1 MAVALAAAF
10 LLLVYVVDRESP
22 WQLAAVLL
30 ALFATVAVIFDL
42 WVYRPVNGLV
52 RRSRKRLGGNYER
65 NDPFYRDE
73 VRELGYL
80 VGTLIAVF
88 TASEDKEWV
97 SQSIKDD
104 LVRVQSLNRQLMDVG
119 VLGREMNAALPYRE
133 TVERVLSRSRTFLHA
148 DFGALLLLDA
158 EARAFSLE
166 GAQGV
171 LTPTLSAECC
181 ASTPDCPVRQAIASG
196 ELTRV
201 EGHVCTLFP
210 HTMTSQLVIPV
221 KVENVGDMALLATS
235 TSGEYAGLL
244 TDDILGA
251 LQNHVQSAL
260 TNAHKY
266 DAIRRQVVTDHLTGL
281 YNRRYFMNR
290 AGEEIERSLRHQA
303 PLSVLMIDIDH
314 FKDFNDT
321 YGHATGDRVLQTVA
335 RAMKDALRKPD
346 ICSRHGGEEFAVLLP
361 NTPGDNALLRGRA
374 RAPHP
379 GRHALHGPRAPA
391 RGEHHDQR
399 RRGHLPA
406 RRHGARRAH
415 GALGQGALP
424 GQGRRTRHGRAVGG
438 RGAPAGQELTRAAA
452 GRGPSPMPQ
461 AITAGGSDPQESS
474 SSWKAR
480 SVPPRAAPHRSAS
493 RMTSRLPSR

>member
-1 MAVALAAAF
+1 VALAF
-10 LLLVYVVDRESP
+10 LLFAFVIDRGSL
-22 WQLAAVLL
+22 WQVAAVLL
-30 ALFATVAVIFDL
+30 GVFAVIAVVFDL
-42 WVYRPVNGLV
+42 WVYRPVNGLIA
-52 RRSRKRLGGNYER
+52 RARKRLGGNFQR
-65 NDPFYRDE
+65 SDPRYRDE
-73 VRELGYL
+73 LRELGYL

-104 LVRVQSLNRQLMDVG
+104 LERVQSLNRQLMDVG

-133 TVERVLSRSRTFLHA
+133 TVERVLSRSRSFLHA

-181 ASTPDCPVRQAIASG
+181 AYTPDCPVRQAIASG
-196 ELTRV
+196 EITRT
-201 EGHVCTLFP
+201 EGHTCTLFP

-221 KVENVGDMALLATS
+221 RVENVGDMALLATS

-244 TDDILGA
+244 TDDILTA

-290 AGEEIERSLRHQA
+290 AGEEIERSLRHQE
-303 PLSVLMIDIDH
+303 PLSVLMLDIDN
-314 FKDFNDT
+314 FKQFNDT

-335 RAMKDALRKPD
+335 RAMKDVLRKPD

-361 NTPGDNALLRGRA
+361 NTPGDNAYFVAERV
-374 RAPHP
+374 
-379 GRHALHGPRAPA
+379 
-391 RGEHHDQR
+391 
-399 RRGHLPA
+399 
-406 RRHGARRAH
+406 
-415 GALGQGALP
+415 
-424 GQGRRTRHGRAVGG
+424 RRTLGGTRYTGLGLPPDVNITLSVGVSTCP
-438 RGAPAGQELTRAAA
+438 RDATVLDELMELADKALYQAKDA
-452 GRGPSPMPQ
+452 GRDQVVLWG
-461 AITAGGSDPQESS
+461 
-474 SSWKAR
+474 
-480 SVPPRAAPHRSAS
+480 AAERE
-493 RMTSRLPSR
+493 RVRN